1 MDRAYAS
8 KLRDYETQV
17 DACRALQRLRDQNR
31 PRIET
36 LNSQQQAAYESMK
49 SAFDSASAAYNSGD
63 RESARRL
70 ADEGHSYKA
79 EAQAAV
85 VQRRRLVN
93 ELREARDYYDATKPA
108 FQQAKADF
116 DRAKGEYDGAKSQ
129 HESASEVFRQAKDDF
144 DRAKTSFADRL
155 TIVRAEN
162 EQSKNDR
169 RAIAQRA
176 GVPTEYLDDLRMSTG
191 PDGTVNIYF
200 GGIGEPNGPG
210 HGHYTMNSSA
220 NLTYRRDPFD
230 PHGAENFTDHVDHGT
245 TRIRFSG
252 VHTGDQ
258 PFPHVDANK
267 RVDGK
272 QVRDKSM
279 HHQPQ
284 SPGYGQD
291 SVDVPVRQTQE

>member
-1 MDRAYAS
+1 
-8 KLRDYETQV
+8 
-17 DACRALQRLRDQNR
+17 
-31 PRIET
+31 
-36 LNSQQQAAYESMK
+36 
-49 SAFDSASAAYNSGD
+49 
-63 RESARRL
+63 
-70 ADEGHSYKA
+70 
-79 EAQAAV
+79 
-85 VQRRRLVN
+85 
-93 ELREARDYYDATKPA
+93 
-108 FQQAKADF
+108 
-116 DRAKGEYDGAKSQ
+116 
-129 HESASEVFRQAKDDF
+129 VFRQAKDDF

-200 GGIGEPNGPG
+200 GGIGEPNGRAFVSQEC
-210 HGHYTMNSSA
+210 TLATS
-220 NLTYRRDPFD
+220 
-230 PHGAENFTDHVDHGT
+230 
-245 TRIRFSG
+245 
-252 VHTGDQ
+252 